1 MFSIVSISF
10 ALSFAGVHTH
20 TLNVNFYSDHCGLA
34 AILYLHNSVQIVCC
48 VQIINC
54 QSTWVKR
61 TIVCLFSRYNMDLKA
76 TVKLRVTFHI
86 CKKNQQLCF
95 SWTRT
100 SWESGLHCGSCGGCR
115 MAHRQ
120 SLHSN
125 ARKQERCATQWHS
138 CTDVSNDCLSSCE
151 LLD

>member
-61 TIVCLFSRYNMDLKA
+61 TIVCLFSRYNIDLKA
-76 TVKLRVTFHI
+76 TVELWVTFHI

-115 MAHRQ
+115 MAPTGSRFTQTPGNKSVVQRSDTRVQMCQTIVCHRV
-120 SLHSN
+120 N
-125 ARKQERCATQWHS
+125 F
-138 CTDVSNDCLSSCE
+138 
-151 LLD
+151 